1 MAAESKSRGEAK
13 LREGFKEADKS
24 QTEHYVS
31 DWMSTGWVDSLE
43 MQELG
48 GDSFWVHNTSLWEK
62 PQEKCLTKIVLQVR
76 VHV

>member
-1 MAAESKSRGEAK
+1 M
-13 LREGFKEADKS
+13 REGFKEADKI

-48 GDSFWVHNTSLWEK
+48 GDCFWVHNTSHLEK
-62 PQEKCLTKIVLQVR
+62 PLSTRMGVAG
-76 VHV
+76 HVTSKEE